1 LELKHDTAGE
11 THREAPAVFKHGGV
25 YYMITSGYSG
35 WAPNRAMAHAASSIM
50 GPGKTLAIHVR
61 EETRV
66 LRLTTFFSQGTFVL
80 PLAGLPGSFI
90 FMADRWNPSDLRD
103 SRYVWLPLKVGGLA
117 DEPMDYSFGF
127 QLWSRVSIFWHK
139 RWRMEE
145 GWKKDGRT

>member
-1 LELKHDTAGE
+1 
-11 THREAPAVFKHGGV
+11 
-25 YYMITSGYSG
+25 
-35 WAPNRAMAHAASSIM
+35 
-50 GPGKTLAIHVR
+50 LAIHVR

-145 GWKKDGRT
+145 HKLNLNLFLKPEILWMVTKRMLHPETLLILGNVYWIRERGTVKKRLN